1 MLVLTRKPNE
11 EIVING
17 NIRVRVL
24 GVQGGRIRLGIDA
37 PPEVPV
43 RRSELEAG
51 EFRREF
57 TVPVLCAEAVTL
69 AAG

>member
-24 GVQGGRIRLGIDA
+24 DVRGGRIRLGIDA
-37 PPEVPV
+37 PAEVPI
-43 RRSELEAG
+43 RRSELAG
-51 EFRREF
+51 ADEEYEIAIPAALGQR
-57 TVPVLCAEAVTL
+57 VSL

>member
-1 MLVLTRKPNE
+1 MLVLSRKANE

-24 GVQGGRIRLGIDA
+24 SADHGRIRLGIDA
-37 PPEVPV
+37 PPEVPI
-43 RRSELEAG
+43 RRSEVHAG
-51 EFRREF
+51 NVQRELALPAARVK
-57 TVPVLCAEAVTL
+57 TATL

>member
-24 GVQGGRIRLGIDA
+24 GVHGGRIRLGIDA
-37 PPEVPV
+37 PTEIAV
-43 RRSELEAG
+43 RRSELEYG
-51 EFRREF
+51 DVRRDSAMAPEH
-57 TVPVLCAEAVTL
+57 PGAVTL